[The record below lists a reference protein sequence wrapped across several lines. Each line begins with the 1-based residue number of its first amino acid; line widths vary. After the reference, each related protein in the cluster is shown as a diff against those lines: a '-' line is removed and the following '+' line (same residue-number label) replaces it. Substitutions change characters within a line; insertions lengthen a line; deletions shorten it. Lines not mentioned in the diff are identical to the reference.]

1 MKAVAEEVTTRRG
14 LREFVEFPYRLYRGH
29 HAWVPVLRSEMMA
42 IVTGRAG
49 FVLKDNPHAFFVTR
63 DDKGRVAGRIAVLVD
78 TKLSA
83 AKGVHY
89 GAFTLFDVVDD
100 WDQANALLDAGTNWL
115 RSRGTQVVKGPV
127 SPTND
132 DDYHGMLAM
141 NFDDP
146 PMMYTNYNHA
156 YYNTFVERYGFTVDA
171 RLGAWRF
178 DMRIVSDYREKL
190 MQKVMARYHYH
201 VDNADMD
208 NLEGTAC
215 DIKRIVDE
223 AMPAEWADLTP
234 PSIEDVRIMVRD
246 MKKFVRPEWVA
257 IARTDEG
264 RPIGLVASCADYN
277 QVFRRMNGRLF
288 PFGWLTF
295 LLYRNRI
302 DAGRALVMFVVPDY
316 RSKGV
321 PAAMF
326 SKLFT
331 WGRAHGYCVAEGS
344 LIGEENVRSWRE
356 IEGAGGIRYKT
367 WCLYQMALDAQSS

>member
-1 MKAVAEEVTTRRG
+1 MKAVVEEVATRRG

-63 DDKGRVAGRIAVLVD
+63 DEKGRVSGRIAVLVD

-83 AKGVHY
+83 AKGVQY

-100 WDQANALLDAGTNWL
+100 WDQAKALLDAGTGWL

-127 SPTND
+127 SPTNG

-156 YYNTFVERYGFTVDA
+156 YYNAFMQRYGFTVDI

-178 DMRIVSDYREKL
+178 DVRAVSDYREKL
-190 MQKVMARYHYH
+190 VRKALARYHYH
-201 VDNADMD
+201 VDNADMS
-208 NLEGTAC
+208 NLEGTAR
-215 DIKRIVDE
+215 DIKRILDE
-223 AMPAEWADLTP
+223 AIPVEWADLTP

-246 MKKFVRPEWVA
+246 MKKFVRPEMVA

-264 RPIGLVASCADYN
+264 RPIGLVASSADYN

-288 PFGWLTF
+288 PFGWLMF

-316 RSKGV
+316 RSRGV

-326 SKLFT
+326 SKLFA
-331 WGRAHGYCVAEGS
+331 WGRAHGYRVAEGS
-344 LIGEENVRSWRE
+344 LLGEENVRSWRE

-367 WCLYQMALDAQSS
+367 WYLYEMALDAPGS

>member
-1 MKAVAEEVTTRRG
+1 MEEVTTKRG

-29 HAWVPVLRSEMMA
+29 HVWVPVLRSEMMA

-49 FVLKDNPHAFFVTR
+49 FVLKDNLHAFFVTR
-63 DDKGRVAGRIAVLVD
+63 DEQGRVVGRIAVLVD
-78 TKLSA
+78 TKLSV

-100 WDQANALLDAGTNWL
+100 WDQAKALLDAGTGWL
-115 RSRGTQVVKGPV
+115 RSRGTHVVKGPV
-127 SPTND
+127 SPTNG

-156 YYNTFVERYGFTVDA
+156 YYNTFMQRYGFTVDI

-178 DMRIVSDYREKL
+178 DVRAVSEYRENL
-190 MQKVMARYHYH
+190 IRKVMARYHYH
-201 VDNADMD
+201 VDNADMG
-208 NLEGTAC
+208 NLEGTAR
-215 DIKRIVDE
+215 DIKRILDE

-246 MKKFVRPEWVA
+246 MKKFVQPEMVA

-264 RPIGLVASCADYN
+264 RPIGLVASSADYN

-288 PFGWLTF
+288 PLGWLTF

-316 RSKGV
+316 RFRGV

-331 WGRAHGYCVAEGS
+331 WGRAHGYRVAEGS
-344 LIGEENVRSWRE
+344 LLGEENVAAWRE

-367 WCLYQMALDAQSS
+367 WYLYQMVLDPQDS